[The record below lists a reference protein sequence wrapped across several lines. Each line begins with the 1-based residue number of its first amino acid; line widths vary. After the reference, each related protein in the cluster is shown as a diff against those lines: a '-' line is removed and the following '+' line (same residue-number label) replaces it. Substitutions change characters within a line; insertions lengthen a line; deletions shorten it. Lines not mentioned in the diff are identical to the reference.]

1 MQASARSS
9 GHNGSG
15 HAGMAVCDG
24 FIALVD
30 EWISRAANGN
40 AVSWFRDTIERI
52 RHESGGD
59 KLAMAIGLAPRRLGK
74 ADLPLTPDD
83 KARAMALRPGL
94 DPSEWSIDQAAR
106 IAFMVASYAGDDA
119 AFAAAFDGFC
129 STAGLNELI
138 ALCRGLPVY
147 PAAALLEPRA
157 REAVRSGMKPVF
169 EAVAHRNPYPVEC
182 FSEDAWN
189 QMVVKAFFIGS
200 HLWPIQEL
208 DRRGNPRLARML
220 VDLAQERWAAGRPV
234 SGEVWR
240 CVAPHAD
247 TEGVAALVRAF
258 ETGGDKERSRSRL
271 RCSKRSLIVPTP
283 RSNSRTCANRS
294 GTSNRVW
301 WPKRSIGSARMSE
314 WLWPFLSRTLL
325 RTLSAVLTICLL
337 VQFFIAG
344 MAAVTDPG
352 WWRYHS
358 NWVAIFQWLVIP
370 LPVLAWLG
378 GPARA
383 RRTLFA
389 CIPLLQIALQYVLA
403 HRAIEGRLTIGLGL
417 HALDAGLLLLIS
429 AGLAVGL
436 FD

>member
-1 MQASARSS
+1 MQAMVRSS

-15 HAGMAVCDG
+15 RASMTVCDG
-24 FIALVD
+24 FLALAD
-30 EWISRAANGN
+30 EWISRAANEN

-52 RHESGGD
+52 RHESSGD

-74 ADLPLTPDD
+74 ADLPLTSDD

-106 IAFMVASYAGDDA
+106 IAFMVASYAEDDA

-129 STAGLNELI
+129 ATAGLNELI

-147 PAAALLEPRA
+147 PGAALLEPRA

-182 FSEDAWN
+182 FAEDAWN

-247 TEGVAALVRAF
+247 AEGVAALVRAF
-258 ETGGDKERSRSRL
+258 ETGSDKERSS
-271 RCSKRSLIVPTP
+271 
-283 RSNSRTCANRS
+283 
-294 GTSNRVW
+294 
-301 WPKRSIGSARMSE
+301 
-314 WLWPFLSRTLL
+314 
-325 RTLSAVLTICLL
+325 
-337 VQFFIAG
+337 
-344 MAAVTDPG
+344 
-352 WWRYHS
+352 
-358 NWVAIFQWLVIP
+358 VAL
-370 LPVLAWLG
+370 
-378 GPARA
+378 
-383 RRTLFA
+383 
-389 CIPLLQIALQYVLA
+389 ALQQAQLDRVDAALEQRNLRNQVRDVQSQLVAEKIDWKALA
-403 HRAIEGRLTIGLGL
+403 
-417 HALDAGLLLLIS
+417 
-429 AGLAVGL
+429 
-436 FD
+436 